1 MKYIHE
7 EKHHLALVED
17 RYHLTENLNIRSLR
31 LWRRSAISNS
41 DNQYY
46 DCRNMKIV
54 IKNKYY
60 YNINNK

>member
-1 MKYIHE
+1 MEK
-7 EKHHLALVED
+7 KHHLALVED